1 MEDAIEEHI
10 SVIESVKKES
20 KNISATARCIR
31 GAISDDKKVV
41 WAGNGGSAADCQ
53 HLSAEIVGRF
63 QDNIESLPSIALTTD
78 TSALTAVAND
88 FGYEEVFSR
97 QVSALVEEG
106 DVLVGISTSG
116 ESENVIRA
124 VQKASSI
131 GAKTVAMT
139 GKSGGSLS
147 DIADIAINVESRKTT
162 RIQEAHIMI
171 GHILC
176 KKIKQ
181 KKI

>member
-1 MEDAIEEHI
+1 MKDTVEEHI
-10 SVIESVKKES
+10 SVIERIKKEGS
-20 KNISATARCIR
+20 KISAAAERIR
-31 GAISDDKKVV
+31 EAISNGNKVV

-63 QDNIESLPSIALTTD
+63 QDNSDALPSIALTTD
-78 TSALTAVAND
+78 TSALTAIAND

-106 DVLVGISTSG
+106 DVLIGISTSG
-116 ESENVIRA
+116 ESQNVIRA
-124 VQKASSI
+124 AKKASSI
-131 GAKTVAMT
+131 GATTVAMT
-139 GKSGGSLS
+139 GKGGGSLG
-147 DIADIAINVESRKTT
+147 DIADISINVESKKTT

-176 KKIKQ
+176 RKIKQ
-181 KKI
+181 T

>member
-1 MEDAIEEHI
+1 MEHTIEEHI
-10 SVIESVKKES
+10 SVIKSTKEESHSV
-20 KNISATARCIR
+20 SAAAGRMR
-31 GAISDDKKVV
+31 DAISNDKKVV

-53 HLSAEIVGRF
+53 HLSAELVGRF
-63 QDNIESLPSIALTTD
+63 QDNSDALPSIALTTD

-124 VQKASSI
+124 AQKASSI
-131 GAKTVAMT
+131 GATTVAMT
-139 GKSGGSLS
+139 GRGGGRLS
-147 DIADIAINVESRKTT
+147 DIVDISISVESKKTT

-176 KKIKQ
+176 RKIKQ
-181 KKI
+181 K